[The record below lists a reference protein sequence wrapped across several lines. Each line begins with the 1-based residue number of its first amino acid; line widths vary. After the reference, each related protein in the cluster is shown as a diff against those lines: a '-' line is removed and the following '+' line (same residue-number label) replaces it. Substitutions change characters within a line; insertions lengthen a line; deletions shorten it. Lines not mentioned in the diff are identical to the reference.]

1 MLKKNVIM
9 VVNPV
14 SGGIDKSE
22 FIRETACYATSLDQ
36 NFILYGTTG
45 VDDIQKIKELYSKFI
60 PERVIVAGG
69 DGTIRLVAEA
79 LENQDVI
86 LGILP
91 AGSSNGLATDLCL
104 IKTLKENLNIAF
116 QDHFIEADII
126 AINGKKCLHLSDLGL
141 NARLI
146 ENYEKS
152 SVRGK
157 WGYFLQVFNTLL
169 KAGRPF
175 EAIIN
180 ADDKIVEC
188 KVRMIVIAN
197 SQKYGTGV
205 VINPNGLM
213 NDGKFELIILKNL
226 NLIVFAK
233 IITGRMPV
241 AQEDIVIISTDK
253 ALIKL
258 DKPVSFQIDGEY
270 CGTETELDI
279 SIVPNKIK
287 IAIP

>member
-1 MLKKNVIM
+1 M

-22 FIRETACYATSLDQ
+22 YIRATASYAKTLDQ

-45 VDDIQKIKELYSKFI
+45 NDDIHKIRELYNNFT
-60 PERVIVAGG
+60 PERVIIAGG
-69 DGTIRLVAEA
+69 DGTISLVAEA

-104 IKTLKENLNIAF
+104 VKTLKENLDIAF
-116 QDHFIEADII
+116 QNHCIEIDIL

-141 NARLI
+141 NARLV

-152 SVRGK
+152 AVRGN
-157 WGYFLQVFNTLL
+157 WGYALQVFKTLL
-169 KAGRPF
+169 RAGRPF

-180 ADDKIVEC
+180 ADDKIIEC
-188 KVRMIVIAN
+188 RVRMIVVAN

-205 VINPNGLM
+205 IINPSGLM
-213 NDGKFELIILKNL
+213 NDGKFELVILKNL
-226 NLIVFAK
+226 NLIVFGK
-233 IITGRMPV
+233 IITGSMPV
-241 AQEDIVIISTDK
+241 NPDDVVIISTDN
-253 ALIKL
+253 ATIKL
-258 DKPVSFQIDGEY
+258 DRPVSFQIDGEY

-279 SIVPNKIK
+279 SISPNKMK
-287 IAIP
+287 VAIR